1 MYLEVLKV
9 FKSNFIKILNY
20 NFTLS
25 WFKYFD
31 QKNYTMFILKMFQ
44 YIRPKY
50 LQGANVSIPSN
61 CILLKAF
68 ERLMMKFLPW
78 PNLQK
83 LIKFLPT
90 KVSTLK
96 SRWYAIT
103 FRWFIDFVKF
113 PKKQCGGLSL
123 LPAVSR
129 LLLNKVK
136 NPL

>member
-1 MYLEVLKV
+1 
-9 FKSNFIKILNY
+9 
-20 NFTLS
+20 
-25 WFKYFD
+25 
-31 QKNYTMFILKMFQ
+31 MFILKMFQ

-90 KVSTLK
+90 KMFTLK
-96 SRWYAIT
+96 SRWYVIT
-103 FRWFIDFVKF
+103 FRSLIYFVKF
-113 PKKQCGGLSL
+113 PKKRCGGPSPSPVCLSIPSENIKKSKGFL
-123 LPAVSR
+123 MFSGGIYKQHWAVM
-129 LLLNKVK
+129 N
-136 NPL
+136 